1 MLVGLDQLPR
11 LSALRKRLA
20 DSKLAVLTHTPAVDG
35 QGRQTLEVLRSLELQ
50 PSVVFSPE
58 HGLDGLAQAEEPVGQ
73 DDADAGGAPLV
84 SLYGTSKE
92 SLRPRDEDWGDAG
105 MLLIDLVDVGSRYY
119 TYVWTAL
126 LCARAAAERGVHTVV
141 LDRPNPIGGDPALL
155 EGRPQDPELCSFVG
169 LEPTPIR
176 HGMTV
181 GELVAYFL
189 NQEDRPLGPDGV
201 LSVVPT
207 RGWERYRTASAHGR
221 PFVPPSPN
229 MPTEQ
234 TALVYPGGC
243 LLEGTNLS
251 EGRGTTTPFQ
261 SVGAPYLSA
270 GALAQALGEVPGAWV
285 RPHRFR
291 PSFGKHQGEVC
302 NGVMLHVTDPARFR
316 PVETYLRLIA
326 AARALAPE
334 AFALLDR
341 PYEFETEH
349 CAFDLLTGTPEAR
362 AALLAGAS
370 GEELAALVCP
380 VDEEWKLRVETAEEL
395 LQEIRA

>member
-1 MLVGLDQLPR
+1 MLAGLDQLPR
-11 LSALRKRLA
+11 LSTLRKRLV
-20 DSKLAVLTHTPAVDG
+20 DSHVAVLTHGPAVDG
-35 QGRQTLEVLRSLELQ
+35 QGRSTLEVLRALNIR
-50 PSVVFSPE
+50 PTVVFSPE
-58 HGLDGLAQAEEPVGQ
+58 HGLDGVAQAEEPIGT
-73 DDADAGGAPLV
+73 DDADAGGVPVV
-84 SLYGTSKE
+84 SLYGTTKD
-92 SLRPRDEDWGDAG
+92 SLRPQDDQWGDAG

-126 LCARAAAERGVHTVV
+126 LCARAAADKGLHTVV
-141 LDRPNPIGGDPALL
+141 LDRPNPIGGNPAHQ

-181 GELVAYFL
+181 GELIASFL
-189 NQEDRPLGPDGV
+189 NQEDRPLGPDGA
-201 LSVVPT
+201 LSIVPI
-207 RGWERYRTASAHGR
+207 RGWERFRTASAHGR

-229 MPTEQ
+229 MPTLQ

-261 SVGAPYLSA
+261 SVGAPYLA
-270 GALAQALGEVPGAWV
+270 PGALASALGEVPGAWV
-285 RPHRFR
+285 RPTRFR
-291 PSFGKHQGEVC
+291 PTFDKHKGEVC
-302 NGVMLHVTDPARFR
+302 NGVMLHVTDPEQFR

-334 AFALLDR
+334 SFALLDR

-349 CAFDLLTGTPEAR
+349 CAFDLLTGTAEAR
-362 AALLAGAS
+362 EALLQGAS
-370 GEELAALVCP
+370 GADLAALVCP
-380 VDEEWKLRVETAEEL
+380 IDEEWHVRLETAEEL
-395 LQEIRA
+395 VHEIRA

>member
-11 LSALRKRLA
+11 LSALRKRLV
-20 DSKLAVLTHTPAVDG
+20 DSKVAVLTHAPAVDG
-35 QGRQTLEVLRSLELQ
+35 QGRQTLAVLRSLEIQ
-50 PSVVFSPE
+50 PTVVFSPE
-58 HGLDGLAQAEEPVGQ
+58 HGLDGLAQAEEPVGS
-73 DDADAGGAPLV
+73 DDADTGGAPLV
-84 SLYGTSKE
+84 SLYGTTKE
-92 SLRPRDEDWGDAG
+92 SLRPRDEDWGEAG

-126 LCARAAAERGVHTVV
+126 LCARAAAERGLHTVV
-141 LDRPNPIGGDPALL
+141 LDRPNPIGGNPLLL
-155 EGRPQDPELCSFVG
+155 EGRPQTPELCSFVG

-181 GELVAYFL
+181 GEILTYFM
-189 NQEDRPLGPDGV
+189 NQEDRALGPDGV

-207 RGWERYRTASAHGR
+207 RGWERFRTASAHGR

-270 GALAQALGEVPGAWV
+270 GALAAALGEVRGAWV
-285 RPHRFR
+285 RNHRFR
-291 PSFGKHQGEVC
+291 PTFGKHQGEVC
-302 NGVMLHVTDPARFR
+302 NGVMLHVTDADRFR
-316 PVETYLRLIA
+316 PVETYLRIIA
-326 AARALAPE
+326 AARSLAPDS
-334 AFALLDR
+334 FALLDR

-349 CAFDLLTGTPEAR
+349 CAFDLLTGTEEAR
-362 AALLAGAS
+362 TALLAGAS

>member
-181 GELVAYFL
+181 GELV
-189 NQEDRPLGPDGV
+189 DRK
-201 LSVVPT
+201 SVV
-207 RGWERYRTASAHGR
+207 
-221 PFVPPSPN
+221 
-229 MPTEQ
+229 
-234 TALVYPGGC
+234 
-243 LLEGTNLS
+243 
-251 EGRGTTTPFQ
+251 
-261 SVGAPYLSA
+261 
-270 GALAQALGEVPGAWV
+270 
-285 RPHRFR
+285 
-291 PSFGKHQGEVC
+291 
-302 NGVMLHVTDPARFR
+302 
-316 PVETYLRLIA
+316 
-326 AARALAPE
+326 
-334 AFALLDR
+334 
-341 PYEFETEH
+341 
-349 CAFDLLTGTPEAR
+349 
-362 AALLAGAS
+362 
-370 GEELAALVCP
+370 
-380 VDEEWKLRVETAEEL
+380 
-395 LQEIRA
+395 